1 MNDQEIINQLYEKY
15 GEEIVKTEFLPKA
28 YNPGGIN
35 AVKAIYLGCDPTN
48 TKYDIKFEYA
58 FAHKYKGT
66 EFKQFINSHTEQLT
80 KIGLSWETVYTQ
92 NLCRNYFKE
101 ESSKNKIWK
110 KVASEFWIS
119 ELFKELSVFDS
130 KIPVLLTS
138 QLLLEVLGDEETSK
152 YTAPDIYE
160 GKITIP
166 IPADKNKIGRPLIP
180 AYRGKSPRY
189 KVSYHLKNE
198 QWKDYRESIVQYFK
212 EKE

>member
-1 MNDQEIINQLYEKY
+1 MNDQEIINHLYEKH

-48 TKYDIKFEYA
+48 TKYNIPFSYA
-58 FAHKYKGT
+58 FAHGYKGN
-66 EFKQFINSHTEQLT
+66 EFKQFIKAHEEQL
-80 KIGLSWETVYTQ
+80 KEIGLKWETVYTQ
-92 NLCRNYFKE
+92 NLCRNYFKK

-110 KVASEFWIS
+110 KVAREFWIS
-119 ELFKELSVFDS
+119 ELFKELSVFDL

-138 QLLLEVLGDEETSK
+138 QLLLEVLGNEETSK
-152 YTAPDIYE
+152 YSAPDIYE

-166 IPADKNKIGRPLIP
+166 IPADKNKLGRPLIP

-189 KVSYHLKNE
+189 KVSYHFKNE
-198 QWKDYRESIVQYFK
+198 QWKDYRETIIKLFV
-212 EKE
+212 